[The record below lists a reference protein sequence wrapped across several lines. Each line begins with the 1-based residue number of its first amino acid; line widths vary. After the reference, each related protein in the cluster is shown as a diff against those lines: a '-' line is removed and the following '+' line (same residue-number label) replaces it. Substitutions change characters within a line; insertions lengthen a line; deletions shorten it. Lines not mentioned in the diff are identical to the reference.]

1 MSAPG
6 AVSDNMT
13 FVEPTF
19 SERLTEPLTDQE
31 GVGQPQ
37 GSPPASSRA
46 AIGSQIR
53 SLAVLEFVSVTLSI
67 EVGQK
72 VVMGIDKSHFAWVSV
87 SGFNFGSPGGLK
99 KFFKY
104 TRVYDPRIRPPDC
117 RIFRKSNDIMRS
129 TSKSPMKARQPSRSI
144 LHFTLVSATVR
155 STPWA

>member
-19 SERLTEPLTDQE
+19 SVRLIEPLTDQD

-72 VVMGIDKSHFAWVSV
+72 VVMGIDKSHFAWMSV
-87 SGFNFGSPGGLK
+87 PGFNFGSPGG
-99 KFFKY
+99 F
-104 TRVYDPRIRPPDC
+104 
-117 RIFRKSNDIMRS
+117 
-129 TSKSPMKARQPSRSI
+129 
-144 LHFTLVSATVR
+144 
-155 STPWA
+155 